1 LSPSDRSL
9 MLSYQLSSSMRSS
22 GPLAHLTE
30 SRLTT
35 WVWIDD
41 GASPTT
47 IVLRHGHTIAL
58 RVDVLRGW
66 GLLRV
71 YTLGSESGQG
81 ERMTSSWVR
90 QGLFFSC
97 SNQARARRRPL
108 TNQAHYSVTH
118 THTHARSSPVHLEG
132 DLTHRPN
139 LAVWGAW
146 VMRDAEQRKER
157 FWPLNRFASF
167 FLFYSFSFTLNFPF

>member
-1 LSPSDRSL
+1 MVKLAARPATTPSHTAVVIIRKRGICRPPIDLLCSAINSRVL
-9 MLSYQLSSSMRSS
+9 CSS
-22 GPLAHLTE
+22 GPLAHLVE

-35 WVWIDD
+35 WAWIDD

-66 GLLRV
+66 GLLRL
-71 YTLGSESGQG
+71 YTSGSESSQG

-90 QGLFFSC
+90 QGLFFPC
-97 SNQARARRRPL
+97 SNRTRARRRPL

-118 THTHARSSPVHLEG
+118 THDRPP
-132 DLTHRPN
+132 LTR
-139 LAVWGAW
+139 LACA
-146 VMRDAEQRKER
+146 
-157 FWPLNRFASF
+157 PLTPAMES
-167 FLFYSFSFTLNFPF
+167 

>member
-1 LSPSDRSL
+1 MSPSDRSL

-118 THTHARSSPVHLEG
+118 THTHAIVSRAFGRGSDPSTQPGSVGGVGHAGCRTEEGEVLALEQ
-132 DLTHRPN
+132 
-139 LAVWGAW
+139 VC
-146 VMRDAEQRKER
+146 
-157 FWPLNRFASF
+157 FF